1 MRFSLPRLPAW
12 GLPTPGRRF
21 SDTKAFDKA
30 VGAVFSKVAVNGVV
44 DDMALVV
51 AMCELHFKIKS
62 HVPGVTRTPTREAVR
77 EVLAG
82 FDANR
87 DGVLDE
93 AEFRRF
99 AKQVRAATGCVSGEG
114 VDRGRS
120 PALGQRGRRGA
131 GARQGGWQSWSVGG
145 EKGRLLRGAQ
155 RGWYRSVALPRLGG
169 CPCGAGKSAR

>member
-1 MRFSLPRLPAW
+1 MRFHLPRLPAW

-21 SDTKAFDKA
+21 SDTKAFDKV

-51 AMCELHFKIKS
+51 AMCELHFRLKK

-77 EVLAG
+77 EVLVG

-99 AKQVRAATGCVSGEG
+99 AKQVRA
-114 VDRGRS
+114 RGRGVGMWS
-120 PALGQRGRRGA
+120 GNGCGEECGEEFKRLGL
-131 GARQGGWQSWSVGG
+131 QG
-145 EKGRLLRGAQ
+145 
-155 RGWYRSVALPRLGG
+155 RLGG
-169 CPCGAGKSAR
+169 GNASGSARVRLLVVPWTAASAPCVACRCSAVSVVLSLSVF

>member
-1 MRFSLPRLPAW
+1 MRFHLPRLPAW

-51 AMCELHFKIKS
+51 AMCELHFRLKK

-77 EVLAG
+77 EVLVG

-99 AKQVRAATGCVSGEG
+99 AKQWWNDTGAVWIYRAALVSAVTFVAVPELAAAARLKVPRGTEVPKG
-114 VDRGRS
+114 LWVAAAGLLFKAVSTAVAARMDRVD
-120 PALGQRGRRGA
+120 A
-131 GARQGGWQSWSVGG
+131 
-145 EKGRLLRGAQ
+145 
-155 RGWYRSVALPRLGG
+155 
-169 CPCGAGKSAR
+169 

>member
-1 MRFSLPRLPAW
+1 MLPTVPAPANSHALCIQSATCFPSHLLALLRTIYLSMRFHFPRLPAW

-21 SDTKAFDKA
+21 SDTTAFDQA

-51 AMCELHFKIKS
+51 AMCELHFRLKK

-77 EVLAG
+77 EVLVG

-99 AKQVRAATGCVSGEG
+99 AKQVSARRRRPGMSSGKTCGEECMEE
-114 VDRGRS
+114 
-120 PALGQRGRRGA
+120 GRR
-131 GARQGGWQSWSVGG
+131 
-145 EKGRLLRGAQ
+145 
-155 RGWYRSVALPRLGG
+155 
-169 CPCGAGKSAR
+169 